1 MPSLI
6 YPLMTALHA
15 VTENVTDGVV
25 EVETFRCLSGCHI
38 QRNTVNIVSFGV
50 CKSSFF
56 SFRSLISLMSG
67 AITPVSIEHCDCI
80 SPAVALLHHGSFP
93 TTPKK
98 APTWAFDLKLLEFS
112 SLLSLYGSPNISA
125 LSNATTA
132 FLLWHG
138 VQNVPV
144 SVSSNPF

>member
-1 MPSLI
+1 
-6 YPLMTALHA
+6 
-15 VTENVTDGVV
+15 
-25 EVETFRCLSGCHI
+25 
-38 QRNTVNIVSFGV
+38 
-50 CKSSFF
+50 
-56 SFRSLISLMSG
+56 MSK

-80 SPAVALLHHGSFP
+80 SPAVALLHHGSLP

-112 SLLSLYGSPNISA
+112 RLLSLYGSPNTSA

-144 SVSSNPF
+144 SVSSNPLHHECDHT